1 MTDAHRPLPIFD
13 ERPNKPKFTN
23 DMLEEDSFRLSS
35 CLKMLSQSLPANRSA
50 RENPEADSMAGQRE
64 MRIKPGALEY
74 LQ

>member
-1 MTDAHRPLPIFD
+1 MIALSTSFD
-13 ERPNKPKFTN
+13 ERPNKLKFTS
-23 DMLEEDSFRLSS
+23 DMLQEDLFRLSP
-35 CLKMLSQSLPANRSA
+35 CLKMLSQSLHANRNA